1 MLIQGTKF
9 DSYHIH
15 VYSSRNVKFDS
26 DNASILAHN
35 CTYKLENRNKFVYYA
50 KTEFR
55 AQFTCSN
62 LLIFYLFLFM
72 ENVRKFWCFLFKF
85 IILILRVLFRIFFLV
100 FLLLYIFVIL
110 IQKGKRV
117 TEDETFICEHFKN
130 SVFILLNKI
139 DVLQCHRV
147 LERII
152 SLYIKRKRIISMLSY
167 FYTS

>member
-85 IILILRVLFRIFFLV
+85 IILILRVLFRI
-100 FLLLYIFVIL
+100 LLLCFCCYICYF
-110 IQKGKRV
+110 
-117 TEDETFICEHFKN
+117 N
-130 SVFILLNKI
+130 
-139 DVLQCHRV
+139 
-147 LERII
+147 LERKKGNLRMKH
-152 SLYIKRKRIISMLSY
+152 LYVNI
-167 FYTS
+167 

>member
-85 IILILRVLFRIFFLV
+85 IILISRVLFRI
-100 FLLLYIFVIL
+100 LLLCFCCYICYF
-110 IQKGKRV
+110 
-117 TEDETFICEHFKN
+117 N
-130 SVFILLNKI
+130 
-139 DVLQCHRV
+139 
-147 LERII
+147 LERKKGNLRMKH
-152 SLYIKRKRIISMLSY
+152 LYVNI
-167 FYTS
+167 

>member
-62 LLIFYLFLFM
+62 LLTFYLFFIY
-72 ENVRKFWCFLFKF
+72 VRKFWCFLFKF
-85 IILILRVLFRIFFLV
+85 IILILRVLFRIFFFGV
-100 FLLLYIFVIL
+100 FVVIFVIL
-110 IQKGKRV
+110 VYGKEKG
-117 TEDETFICEHFKN
+117 
-130 SVFILLNKI
+130 
-139 DVLQCHRV
+139 
-147 LERII
+147 
-152 SLYIKRKRIISMLSY
+152 
-167 FYTS
+167 

>member
-62 LLIFYLFLFM
+62 LLIFCLFLFM
-72 ENVRKFWCFLFKF
+72 ENVRKFWCFLFKS

-100 FLLLYIFVIL
+100 FLLLYLLFQFMERKKGNLRMKHLYVNIL
-110 IQKGKRV
+110 KIQ
-117 TEDETFICEHFKN
+117 F
-130 SVFILLNKI
+130 L
-139 DVLQCHRV
+139 
-147 LERII
+147 
-152 SLYIKRKRIISMLSY
+152 
-167 FYTS
+167 FY

>member
-62 LLIFYLFLFM
+62 LLNFYLFLFM

-85 IILILRVLFRIFFLV
+85 IILILRVLFRIF
-100 FLLLYIFVIL
+100 LLCFCCYICYF
-110 IQKGKRV
+110 
-117 TEDETFICEHFKN
+117 N
-130 SVFILLNKI
+130 
-139 DVLQCHRV
+139 
-147 LERII
+147 LERKKGNLRMKH
-152 SLYIKRKRIISMLSY
+152 LYVNILKIQFL
-167 FYTS
+167 FY

>member
-62 LLIFYLFLFM
+62 LLTFYLFLFM
-72 ENVRKFWCFLFKF
+72 SGSFGAFYLNLLF
-85 IILILRVLFRIFFLV
+85 
-100 FLLLYIFVIL
+100 
-110 IQKGKRV
+110 
-117 TEDETFICEHFKN
+117 
-130 SVFILLNKI
+130 
-139 DVLQCHRV
+139 
-147 LERII
+147 
-152 SLYIKRKRIISMLSY
+152 
-167 FYTS
+167 